1 MEKNLKK
8 IRTIAILLIAILVS
22 IIAFCGAY
30 FKTSGIWKNRIPD
43 FNYGME
49 LSGMRELRFKLDE
62 EEEEKKV
69 YIDSEGNI
77 AGEVKE
83 SESENSGEISLV
95 QDETENSEENNN
107 SEEDNVPEGYTVET
121 RTIKVNED
129 SAINEENFEKAKRI
143 IQKRLENS
151 TYEYNIRLDGQT
163 GELVIEVPDNED
175 IQTVESFVTTVGN
188 IQIIDD
194 QNGLVLLDD
203 SGLKNAV
210 ATYNNTAEKG
220 YQGYLILTYD
230 KSSAETLKEISNKYI
245 AVPNENNDEGE
256 NASES
261 ENVDSEESAEA
272 ETTINYISIK
282 LDDQTI
288 LKTYFGQ
295 ELPGGTLQI
304 PIGNATTDVD
314 EFSEVY
320 KQVTQIA
327 EILRNES
334 LPLTYKLVSDNYV
347 QSNIDINN
355 NIIKILTAITIA
367 GISLYFII
375 RYKLNGLKSSIIA
388 IGYIGL
394 LILVVKYTNVIIT
407 LNALIAL
414 FGVIIINYI
423 FNDNLL
429 QKINSGANVKIAFIH
444 AIKELYFTIIPVCI
458 IAIIFTFM
466 HSTIISSIGMVL
478 FWGLF
483 IQALYDCLLLI
494 VLNEKKD

>member
-30 FKTSGIWKNRIPD
+30 FKTSGIWKNSIPD

-62 EEEEKKV
+62 EEVEKKV

-129 SAINEENFEKAKRI
+129 SAINEENFEKAKKI

-210 ATYNNTAEKG
+210 ATYNNTAENG

-230 KSSAETLKEISNKYI
+230 KSSAETLKEISNKYV